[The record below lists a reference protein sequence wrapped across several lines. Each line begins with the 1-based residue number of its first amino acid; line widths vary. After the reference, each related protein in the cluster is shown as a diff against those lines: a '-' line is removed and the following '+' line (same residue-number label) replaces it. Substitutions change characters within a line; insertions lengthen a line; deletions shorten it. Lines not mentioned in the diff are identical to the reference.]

1 MHWFE
6 LISSISYEYK
16 VDAQC
21 AMFPS
26 TKSQRRAHSLI
37 KALRWVTIERAGGAG
52 SHGQEGN
59 EARRGDAR
67 GVMVMVRVESGA
79 TEEAG
84 EGGLANNRR
93 FFFSELY
100 RVFPSANYVDVDK
113 TLSMLPRG
121 YVDELRWSPAP
132 IFGRMTT
139 PRLWPRG
146 RRLGVGPAE
155 TGVSIHTKPWS
166 SG

>member
-1 MHWFE
+1 LGQPPAVE
-6 LISSISYEYK
+6 EREECG
-16 VDAQC
+16 AQH
-21 AMFPS
+21 
-26 TKSQRRAHSLI
+26 RRRGGSPEKLVRGGR
-37 KALRWVTIERAGGAG
+37 ALRWVTIERAGGAG
-52 SHGQEGN
+52 SHAQEGN

-84 EGGLANNRR
+84 EGGLANNPK
-93 FFFSELY
+93 FFFFRNFIGFCPFGRISDHL
-100 RVFPSANYVDVDK
+100 DG
-113 TLSMLPRG
+113 TLTLVPRG